1 MRQDRSVTNMSFG
14 EFVEFFN
21 RALGSVH
28 HDLVVLFPATSNNM
42 YMYALLFFLVVQVCK
57 AVEHWETTV
66 DSRGLCAKCGGH
78 SHHPQDNPPPRGVLP
93 RPPHFLPDQLWVHQA
108 GVHTAGESSVTRVC
122 YVLFGSIPNHQSVIL
137 YTAIWPST
145 RTVAECWGVW
155 FVVFLNSCVQ

>member
-21 RALGSVH
+21 RALGETVMCRVS
-28 HDLVVLFPATSNNM
+28 DPSTMIWLYCF
-42 YMYALLFFLVVQVCK
+42 LLPVITCACMPCCFFLVVQVCK

-66 DSRGLCAKCGGH
+66 DSWGLCAKCGGH

-108 GVHTAGESSVTRVC
+108 GVHTAGESTVTRVC

-137 YTAIWPST
+137 YTAIWKPENLRMVSQIN
-145 RTVAECWGVW
+145 R
-155 FVVFLNSCVQ
+155 